1 MDMTMFL
8 MRVEAHAPRK
18 KYTVRRG
25 LVLPTMAAA
34 AEAVLATMIGPRTTI
49 GFKMITMATMAEAVV
64 DDEAEV
70 GADLQEGVVVV
81 VADRLIDRVGAGAIG
96 IGIMMTT
103 LAGGATAAADLESA
117 AAAESVIAVDQ
128 GAEVEVLIG
137 RGIGPGI
144 GPENVI
150 DPAEGR
156 GVKETAEAGDHT
168 VGAGA
173 ENAIETGENVQRRVV
188 AADPKMAAA
197 VAVERM
203 QEIE

>member
-128 GAEVEVLIG
+128 GAEEEVL
-137 RGIGPGI
+137 IGPGI

>member
-1 MDMTMFL
+1 MDMTMLL

-18 KYTVRRG
+18 KYTGRRG
-25 LVLPTMAAA
+25 VVLPTMAAA

-128 GAEVEVLIG
+128 GAEEEVLIG
-137 RGIGPGI
+137 PEIGPGI

>member
-1 MDMTMFL
+1 
-8 MRVEAHAPRK
+8 MRAEAHAPRK

-137 RGIGPGI
+137 RGIGP
-144 GPENVI
+144 ENVI

-168 VGAGA
+168 VEAGA